1 MKKEDFNDNLDDDD
15 LDQYGDEFFE
25 KLRQEYDNVEVP
37 KEMFDTSKLDP
48 SMIRKSKF
56 KVISIAALYVIAF
69 ISVGTLLGF
78 MLKNNIT
85 AKKINDG
92 DNIQAGIEQAGNK
105 KDELEISIKNNSL
118 AYEKTKYDY
127 VNTLKLDEILET
139 TFIDDVPYTKVKV
152 SVQENYLGDL
162 KEEYIYVPG
171 GRFKVEDVK
180 DKLELYNLSRLEDIN
195 EYNNVYLNY
204 NTGMSISRPV
214 VGEEYLVSLEER
226 DGKLFASLNLKYGFK
241 KFDRENNCIITDDGE
256 KIPVDME
263 EYLKNK

>member
-1 MKKEDFNDNLDDDD
+1 MKKEDFNDGLDDD

-48 SMIRKSKF
+48 SMIRKSKIR
-56 KVISIAALYVIAF
+56 VASIAALYVIVF
-69 ISVGTLLGF
+69 ISVGTLIGF
-78 MLKNNIT
+78 MLKGSIT
-85 AKKINDG
+85 AGKPNEKDNVQAEQPINDEKEIHIKT
-92 DNIQAGIEQAGNK
+92 NALSYGN
-105 KDELEISIKNNSL
+105 LEYKF
-118 AYEKTKYDY
+118 
-127 VNTLKLDEILET
+127 VNLIKLDEIMET
-139 TFIDDVPYTKVKV
+139 TFINDVPYTKVKV

-171 GRFKVEDVK
+171 GRFKVDDVK
-180 DKLELYNLSRLEDIN
+180 DKLENYNVTNLEDLN

-204 NTGMSISRPV
+204 NAGMSISRPV
-214 VGEEYLVSLEER
+214 VGEEYLVSLEEK

-241 KFDRENNCIITDDGE
+241 KFDKESNCIITDEGE
-256 KIPVDME
+256 KIPVNME

>member
-1 MKKEDFNDNLDDDD
+1 MKKEDFNDDLDDD

-48 SMIRKSKF
+48 SMIRKSKIR
-56 KVISIAALYVIAF
+56 VASIAALYVIVF
-69 ISVGTLLGF
+69 ISVGTLIGF
-78 MLKNNIT
+78 MLKGSIT
-85 AKKINDG
+85 AGKPNEKDNVQAEQPINDEKEIHIKT
-92 DNIQAGIEQAGNK
+92 NALSYGN
-105 KDELEISIKNNSL
+105 LEYKF
-118 AYEKTKYDY
+118 
-127 VNTLKLDEILET
+127 VNLIKLDEIMET
-139 TFIDDVPYTKVKV
+139 TFINDVPYTKVKV

-171 GRFKVEDVK
+171 GRFKVDDVK
-180 DKLELYNLSRLEDIN
+180 DKLENYNVTNLEDLN

-214 VGEEYLVSLEER
+214 VGEEYLVSLEEK

-241 KFDRENNCIITDDGE
+241 KFDKESNCIITDEGE
-256 KIPVDME
+256 KIPVNME

>member
-85 AKKINDG
+85 AKKTNNG
-92 DNIQAGIEQAGNK
+92 DNIQAGVEQSENK
-105 KDELEISIKNNSL
+105 MDEKMLVIARNLYSSDYERSIVSSIK
-118 AYEKTKYDY
+118 
-127 VNTLKLDEILET
+127 VDEILET

-152 SVQENYLGDL
+152 SVQKNYLGDL

-180 DKLELYNLSRLEDIN
+180 DKLELYNLSGLEDIN

>member
-1 MKKEDFNDNLDDDD
+1 MKKEDFNDDLDND

-37 KEMFDTSKLDP
+37 KEMFDTSKLNP
-48 SMIRKSKF
+48 SMIRKSKI
-56 KVISIAALYVIAF
+56 KVASIAALYVIVF
-69 ISVGTLLGF
+69 ISVGTLISF
-78 MLKNNIT
+78 MLKGNIT
-85 AKKINDG
+85 AEKPNEK
-92 DNIQAGIEQAGNK
+92 DNVQAGVEENSK
-105 KDELEISIKNNSL
+105 KDEKLLIIKRSACSAEWNVSIVSS
-118 AYEKTKYDY
+118 
-127 VNTLKLDEILET
+127 LKLDEIMET
-139 TFIDDVPYTKVKV
+139 TFINDIPYTKVKV

-180 DKLELYNLSRLEDIN
+180 DKLENYNVTNLEDLN

-204 NTGMSISRPV
+204 NAGMSISRPV
-214 VGEEYLVSLEER
+214 VGEEYLVSLEEK

-241 KFDRENNCIITDDGE
+241 KFDKESNCIITDEGE
-256 KIPVDME
+256 KIPVNME